1 MSRSHAYRT
10 VGYLAVHGGRYY
22 VRRRYPNF
30 ARNLI
35 AAAGTVAAV
44 GVAISVL
51 SQIAGR
57 SNVNSMTP

>member
-22 VRRRYPNF
+22 IRRRYPKL
-30 ARNLI
+30 ARNVI
-35 AAAGTVAAV
+35 ASAGAVAAV
-44 GVAISVL
+44 GVAVAVL
-51 SQIAGR
+51 AQLAGR

>member
-22 VRRRYPNF
+22 VRRRYPNI

-35 AAAGTVAAV
+35 ATAGTVAAV
-44 GVAISVL
+44 GVAITVL
-51 SQIAGR
+51 AALAGR
-57 SNVNSMTP
+57 TDVDSMTP